1 MTHPIPTT
9 QDEFIN
15 AVLDIA
21 DAEGSVLAPTLAG
34 FAAGDALKTLA
45 ANWYDWMR
53 DTDGSP
59 DQLGKVIGDIAEVIA
74 QLRRAEQAIR
84 DLYGLPAP
92 APTE

>member
-1 MTHPIPTT
+1 MTTPIPPT
-9 QDEFIN
+9 QDTFIN

-34 FAAGDALKTLA
+34 FAAGDAMKTLA
-45 ANWYDWMR
+45 ANW
-53 DTDGSP
+53 TDGSP
-59 DQLGKVIGDIAEVIA
+59 AQLGKVIGDIAEVIA